1 MRDDL
6 VGHLLGA
13 IEAPDA
19 ERIEAALADP
29 VSGPDLRRDLEIL
42 RRAVAPLA
50 LDRDPWAPPAGLATR
65 TLRRAAAVNIAGQ
78 AVPEGAATLPA
89 GSSPADRSASHRHS
103 NPGRH
108 PSPRPAPREGSRWS
122 EDHGGGES
130 GMSWVDKAI
139 LAATAL
145 AACVLLFPATSA
157 LVAQSRLTRTER
169 NLGRVGQALQGYA
182 ASHRHFPSPPDG
194 GPLSRGGL
202 FAPLLVSE
210 HRIMPDDGMLLV
222 PGSTLSRSGT
232 FRVPTI
238 QALDATREKDP
249 AAFDELV
256 RSMGGDFGY
265 TLGYRDAMGRLQ
277 PIRGLN
283 RSHHPLVADAPDE
296 TCERSDNHPDGR
308 FHVLW
313 EDGRVETLDQ
323 SSLHDDDHFFRNH
336 DGVTAAGKDPE
347 DAVIGDSHH
356 QP

>member
-19 ERIEAALADP
+19 KRLEAALADP
-29 VSGPDLRRDLEIL
+29 ASGPALRRDLEAL

-50 LDRDPWAPPAGLATR
+50 LDRDPWAAPSGLASR
-65 TLRRAAAVNIAGQ
+65 TLRSIATGGAAAAPPGRDPAAAAVAG
-78 AVPEGAATLPA
+78 PSAARRD
-89 GSSPADRSASHRHS
+89 SPSERHA
-103 NPGRH
+103 PG
-108 PSPRPAPREGSRWS
+108 PAPRERPRWT
-122 EDHGGGES
+122 DDRGGAAGS

-145 AACVLLFPATSA
+145 AACILLFPATSA
-157 LVAQSRLTRTER
+157 LVAQSRLTHAER

-182 ASHRHFPSPPDG
+182 ASHRRYPSPPDG

-210 HRIMPDDGMLLV
+210 HRILPDDGMLLV
-222 PGSTLSRSGT
+222 PGSALSRSGT

-238 QALDATREKDP
+238 QALDVARQQAP
-249 AAFDELV
+249 AEFEELV
-256 RSMGGDFGY
+256 RAMGGDYGY
-265 TLGYRDAMGRLQ
+265 TLGHRDPMGRLQ
-277 PIRGLN
+277 PILGLH
-283 RSHHPLVADAPDE
+283 RSHHPLMADAPDE
-296 TCERSDNHPDGR
+296 SCERSDNHPDGR
-308 FHVLW
+308 HHVLW
-313 EDGRVETLDQ
+313 EDGRVEAIDEA
-323 SSLHDDDHFFRNH
+323 SLHGDDHLFRNH